1 GRDDR
6 AGAHVAADADAPE
19 ARAPVER
26 RADQR
31 IGDPRLGRRDAREL
45 TIQRRLGLLELRR
58 GDDLARAE
66 LAAALILTACV
77 GERGL
82 GLGKLRARLVTIE
95 LDEDLA
101 APDLGAFGEA
111 DRGDH
116 VRDLRRDLDGL
127 VRARRADGLDLD
139 AERLDDRFRGDDG
152 AAAAAGYRGRTGLCL
167 RFRAGSDK
175 ECGHDGETGPP
186 SAPSATNADRDRR
199 TSAVPTRGA
208 APPGQRSSEG
218 ILIAQ
223 HRDAT
228 L

>member
-1 GRDDR
+1 
-6 AGAHVAADADAPE
+6 
-19 ARAPVER
+19 ARAPVGR

-82 GLGKLRARLVTIE
+82 GLGLPRWRLVTIE
-95 LDEDLA
+95 LDAGLA
-101 APDLGAFGEA
+101 APCPGALGEA
-111 DRGDH
+111 ERGDQ
-116 VRDLRRDLDGL
+116 VRVLRRDLDGL

-139 AERLDDRFRGDDG
+139 AERLDDRCRGDDG

-167 RFRAGSDK
+167 RFRAGTRSEERRVGK
-175 ECGHDGETGPP
+175 ECR
-186 SAPSATNADRDRR
+186 A
-199 TSAVPTRGA
+199 RGS
-208 APPGQRSSEG
+208 RC
-218 ILIAQ
+218 
-223 HRDAT
+223 
-228 L
+228 